1 MNRSTTEAVQ
11 ERSASLLDQTAQSPS
26 IWYPPDELTAG
37 SNLSLQVAT
46 SLETV
51 EALRPI
57 WKQWSHN
64 LDTDLDYY
72 LQNLKNDPTILR
84 PYVITIYQDGSPLA
98 MLVGQVRKQRIS
110 TVVSSINVRGPKVTM
125 LEIVN
130 GARMGK
136 QSAAIDRLLA
146 SHVCAAT
153 RSKDVDL
160 LCFRRLPLQSELFRM
175 LQQSRGLMKE
185 RVPHVFHYSVVPL
198 TAPPGQHARAF
209 SGKNKREV
217 RRKTRIL
224 WRTFPGKA
232 RFQCFSQPEE
242 LQSGLRDAASVD
254 VTTWQHHMGCGL
266 LDARGSFS
274 NLAFCSRQGWLR
286 IYVMYVDQSPVAYLI
301 GQHYNQRFYCQH
313 AGYQPGFSRFSVGS
327 LLMAW
332 VLETLAAQGIEQVD
346 LGEGGQEHNRRL
358 GCRIYEEGTV
368 HVYSPTLRGLYA
380 NMLFATTQMIRAV
393 GRGGIKTLRLDEAS
407 KAWSRFLILRW
418 KSRKIV
424 GDPCS

>member
-1 MNRSTTEAVQ
+1 MNMNTTQGVQ
-11 ERSASLLDQTAQSPS
+11 GRSALLPDQSAQTLS
-26 IWYPPDELTAG
+26 IPYPPEANTDE
-37 SNLSLQVAT
+37 NLSLKVAAT
-46 SLETV
+46 LEAV
-51 EALRPI
+51 EELRPI

-125 LEIVN
+125 LEMVN

-146 SHVCAAT
+146 SHICAAT

-160 LCFRRLPLQSELFRM
+160 LCFRRLPLQSGLFRM
-175 LQQSRGLMKE
+175 LQQSPGLLKE

-198 TAPPGQHARAF
+198 TAAPGQHARAL

-224 WRTFPGKA
+224 GRTFPGKA
-232 RFQCFSQPEE
+232 RVQCFSQPEE
-242 LQSGLRDAASVD
+242 LESGLRDAASVD
-254 VTTWQHHMGCGL
+254 VTTWQHHVGCGL
-266 LDARGSFS
+266 LDARGSFN
-274 NLAFCSRQGWLR
+274 NLAFCAGQGWLR

-301 GQHYNQRFYCQH
+301 GQHYKQTFYCQY
-313 AGYQPGFSRFSVGS
+313 AGYHSGFSRFSVGS
-327 LLMAW
+327 LLTAW
-332 VLETLAAQGIEQVD
+332 VMKTLAAEGIEQVD

-358 GCRIYEEGTV
+358 GCRIYDEGTV

-380 NMLFATTQMIRAV
+380 NMLFATTQTIRAV
-393 GRGGIKTLRLDEAS
+393 GRGAIKTLRLDKAS
-407 KAWSRFLILRW
+407 KAWSRFWILPW
-418 KSRKIV
+418 KSRRIV